1 MAKADKFQILLT
13 INGYMSKTTES
24 VGIKFPPQ
32 LRKLCDGWIMDKLRA
47 RVAAGLDVDGQPFA
61 PLADGTSTN
70 VTNTGSMVSELR
82 SATSSELK
90 KGRYGMKLDNRDMI
104 AEVGITEDNGKRY
117 PWVVHY
123 GRHRKGFRGSRQYY
137 MRQLRT
143 IAYLQAKLART
154 GTDKGRRFYQA
165 KIHAAQM
172 RARTANEVI
181 TEKLAGRS
189 LFAAPPRAWFGL
201 RADEQAQLNRG
212 IYAWVRDVI
221 EGAVEVHLH
230 NATVE
235 QINQVAEQDLR
246 EALD

>member
-1 MAKADKFQILLT
+1 MAKATKFQILLT
-13 INGYMSKTTES
+13 INGHTNAAVES

-32 LRKLCDGWIMDKLRA
+32 LRRICDEWIKGKLRA
-47 RVAAGLDVDGQPFA
+47 RVAAGIDIDGQPFA
-61 PLADGTSTN
+61 PLADGTPTN
-70 VTNTGSMVSELR
+70 VTKSGSMVNELR

-90 KGRYGMKLDNRDMI
+90 KGRYGMKLDNRDMLV
-104 AEVGITEDNGKRY
+104 EVGITEDNGKRY
-117 PWVVHY
+117 PWVVHF
-123 GRHRKGFRGSRQYY
+123 GRHRKGIRSSRQYY

-143 IAYLQAKLART
+143 IALLQAKLARAS
-154 GTDKGRRFYQA
+154 GDRAHRFYAQR
-165 KIHAAQM
+165 IREAQM

-181 TEKLAGRS
+181 AEKLSGRS
-189 LFAAPPRAWFGL
+189 LFTAPPRAWFGL
-201 RADEQAQLNRG
+201 RPEEQDQLNSG

-235 QINQVAEQDLR
+235 QVNQVAEQDLR

>member
-1 MAKADKFQILLT
+1 MAKADKFKILLT
-13 INGYMSKTTES
+13 INNHTTAATES

-32 LRKLCDGWIMDKLRA
+32 LRKLCDGWIMDKLRS

-61 PLADGTSTN
+61 PLSDGTPTN
-70 VTNTGSMVSELR
+70 VTKSGSMVNELR

-90 KGRYGMKLDNRDMI
+90 RGRYGMKLDNRDMI

-143 IAYLQAKLART
+143 IAYLQAKLARAA
-154 GTDKGRRFYQA
+154 TDKGRRFYQA

-181 TEKLAGRS
+181 AEKLAGRS